1 MAPASAI
8 GVTQLL
14 ASQMA
19 ALLAALL
26 IASALHKLIR
36 RVPAQEAVREFAG
49 VPQRWSASAVLAV
62 MLAEL
67 LAALL
72 LWIPTYRAAGAVL
85 AALIWGG
92 YLRLILRAIAQGRR
106 DVDCGCSFGAS
117 LRPLGAYQVTRNAAL
132 TGLAAAVAAVSSM
145 NGSAA
150 VTFSQVPAALGLLAL
165 YGAIDQAMAL
175 QPLRSG
181 VVR

>member
-1 MAPASAI
+1 MTPASAI
-8 GVTQLL
+8 GVTALL

-19 ALLAALL
+19 ALLAVLL
-26 IASALHKLIR
+26 IASAVHKLIR
-36 RVPAQEAVREFAG
+36 RVPAQRAVREFAG

-67 LAALL
+67 LAGLL

-92 YLRLILRAIAQGRR
+92 YLALILRAIAKGSRE
-106 DVDCGCSFGAS
+106 VDCGCSFGAS
-117 LRPLGAYQVTRNAAL
+117 LRPLGVYQLTRNAAL
-132 TGLAAAVAAVSSM
+132 TGVAAALAAVSSM

-150 VTFSQVPAALGLLAL
+150 VTASQVPAALVLLAL
-165 YGAIDQAMAL
+165 YAALDQAMAL

-181 VVR
+181 EVR